1 VSDNISSSVT
11 WPGVK
16 YGGCDEGEE
25 LETKQDRHVTSGAH
39 GSFTCERGWYSGFPF
54 PLLHPWIL
62 LGVHAAMHSWS
73 LTTRERKL
81 QRRAMAA
88 ATVALI

>member
-1 VSDNISSSVT
+1 VRR
-11 WPGVK
+11 
-16 YGGCDEGEE
+16 GGI
-25 LETKQDRHVTSGAH
+25 LAL
-39 GSFTCERGWYSGFPF
+39 

-81 QRRAMAA
+81 QQRAMAA
-88 ATVALI
+88 VLAAAAVVAVALI